1 MNVLLTGCRSYTA
14 LDLARRFRACGW
26 NVFAADSVKFPVC
39 RGSRAVKKLFHVPSP
54 REGYREFIDALSAV
68 IRVEGIDVLLPTSEE
83 IFYIAHSREELARY
97 CRVFCDDFEVL
108 KSLHNKWTFSLR
120 TEGMSVKTP
129 ATKLLT
135 STDRLAELGDPSAFV
150 FKPVYSRFAS
160 EALLA
165 PSRFPEGFAPSLE
178 RPWIAQRYVRG
189 RELCSYHLAA
199 DGEITASGSYEPLYR
214 LGQASGYYFKPVQR
228 EKIDS
233 FAAELVRKLDFTGH
247 VAFDYIEEED
257 GTLHVL
263 ECNPRA
269 TSGLHLAGTAG
280 LMRPFGRMGEGVPE
294 TSAKKFFG
302 EGAALGAV
310 DCGREPGELSTD
322 HAPNNRP
329 AGLAG
334 QVRPASPV
342 TLKPAETPRMI
353 GYAMLG
359 NPFYHGFR
367 PAGIRRWFSDFH
379 KGRDVLFSRE
389 DPWVPLLHAGSL
401 AETVFDSLR
410 KRTAFKDAAT
420 ADIEWDGEDLN
431 GGPDA

>member
-39 RGSRAVKKLFHVPSP
+39 RGSRAVKKFFHIPSP

-68 IRVEGIDVLLPTSEE
+68 IRTAGIDLLLPTSEE
-83 IFYIAHSREELARY
+83 IFYIAHGREELARY
-97 CRVFCDDFEVL
+97 CRVFCDDFDVL
-108 KSLHNKWTFSLR
+108 KSLHNKWTFSLH
-120 TEGMSVKTP
+120 TEGKSVKTP

-135 STDRLAELGDPSAFV
+135 SAARLEELGDPSAFA

-165 PSRFPEGFAPSLE
+165 PSRLPAGFAPSVE

-199 DGEITASGSYEPLYR
+199 DGKITASGSYEPLYR
-214 LGQASGYYFKPVQR
+214 LGQASGYYFKPVHR

-247 VAFDYIEEED
+247 VAFDYIEEKD

-280 LMRPFGRMGEGVPE
+280 LMKPFGGMREAVPE
-294 TSAKKFFG
+294 TTAEKFLE
-302 EGAALGAV
+302 EGAAPGAV
-310 DCGREPGELSTD
+310 YCGWKPGELSSH
-322 HAPNNRP
+322 HAPDNRP
-329 AGLAG
+329 AGSAG
-334 QVRPASPV
+334 RASPSN
-342 TLKPAETPRMI
+342 PANPANPESAEAPRMI

-359 NPFYHGFR
+359 NPFYHGFGLS
-367 PAGIRRWFSDFH
+367 GIARWLSDFRS
-379 KGRDVLFSRE
+379 GRDVLFSRE
-389 DPWVPLLHAGSL
+389 DPWVPLLHGGSL

-410 KRTAFKDAAT
+410 KRVAFKDAAT
-420 ADIEWDGEDLN
+420 ADIEWDGEDLK
-431 GGPDA
+431 